1 MASVIQAGVA
11 WRRGG
16 SGFANRRLP
25 SLRPAAADWTLS
37 VLALVQRLRR
47 ERYCS
52 ARHEARSVAGRQT
65 AGALPPVLAWWLRS
79 GALTGGVVG
88 QRTSRVVQASRYG
101 LAVPRFGCHKRRP
114 VKRACGTLLC
124 IGAVKGCR
132 SEWKTL
138 SFSIRFASWP
148 DRNAASMPAW
158 FQKRR
163 DTKFAESRYYTPCGL
178 GNCLVDIE
186 PASRGLAGYCRSQWP
201 AFLPTISAT
210 GVGSS
215 RPSSSSAQA
224 SRTAYPARY
233 HDPSTLRSS

>member
-1 MASVIQAGVA
+1 MSRPRTATLARI
-11 WRRGG
+11 
-16 SGFANRRLP
+16 P
-25 SLRPAAADWTLS
+25 SLLRASMARVDGSRAD
-37 VLALVQRLRR
+37 
-47 ERYCS
+47 
-52 ARHEARSVAGRQT
+52 
-65 AGALPPVLAWWLRS
+65 
-79 GALTGGVVG
+79 
-88 QRTSRVVQASRYG
+88 SRKT
-101 LAVPRFGCHKRRP
+101 CP

-201 AFLPTISAT
+201 AFLTTTSAT